1 MDGLCIQPQFSYV
14 DFMTDNPSCSS
25 VVARKDTYKNF
36 GEFVAKYQKRAFF
49 IAFDLVN
56 DIEDARDLSQEA
68 FARAYERLGQFR
80 DESSLYTWFYR
91 ILVNLCMDFRRRKRR
106 WWKIF
111 QPEGDTREDPRNS
124 LAEKPAFTPGPAER
138 YDQKELSQ
146 KVRKALD
153 VLTAKQKAVFILKN
167 YHGMPI
173 KEIATI
179 LKIAEGTVKSHLFRA
194 VRELQIRLKDDYGYN
209 YGEES

>member
-1 MDGLCIQPQFSYV
+1 
-14 DFMTDNPSCSS
+14 MTDSPSCSS

-36 GEFVAKYQKRAFF
+36 DEFVAKYQKRAFF

-56 DIEDARDLSQEA
+56 DVEDARDLSQEA

-111 QPEGDTREDPRNS
+111 QPVVPKADSPGRKGDTREDLRNS
-124 LAEKPAFTPGPAER
+124 LAEKPALIPGPVER
-138 YDQKELSQ
+138 YEQKELSQ

-153 VLTAKQKAVFILKN
+153 VLPAKQKAVFILKN

-173 KEIATI
+173 KEIAAV

-194 VRELQIRLKDDYGYN
+194 VRELQTRLKDDYGYN
-209 YGEES
+209 YGEEG

>member
-1 MDGLCIQPQFSYV
+1 MDGLCMQPQFSYV

-36 GEFVAKYQKRAFF
+36 GEFVAKYQKRAFS

-106 WWKIF
+106 GWKIF

-124 LAEKPAFTPGPAER
+124 VAEKLALTPGPVER

-153 VLTAKQKAVFILKN
+153 VLPAKQKAVFILKN

-173 KEIATI
+173 KEIAAV

-194 VRELQIRLKDDYGYN
+194 VKELQIRLKDDYGYKH
-209 YGEES
+209 GEEG